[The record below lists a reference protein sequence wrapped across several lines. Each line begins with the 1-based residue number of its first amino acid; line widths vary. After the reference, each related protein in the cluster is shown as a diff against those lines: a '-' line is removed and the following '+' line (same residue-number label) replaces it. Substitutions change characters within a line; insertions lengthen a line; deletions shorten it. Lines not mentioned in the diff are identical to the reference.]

1 MSGRTARR
9 RDLRLLPV
17 ALTAWAGAG
26 LAIVFPEHAVT
37 IAVALWVGAVA
48 VLAVAVRRARPTTF
62 ALVAVAIA
70 VAGAAASHVAFAQ
83 PARAAVADLK
93 ITGGRSVTFEVDV
106 VGKVERSATGF
117 RFDAITRSATIGR
130 DVRPV
135 SAPVLVRVQE
145 RPEGLD
151 LGARVVVT
159 GTAFHAD
166 AADREVLVIE
176 ASTIRLARPPT
187 GALAVAAELRTGL
200 VAAVDGLPDPGAGL
214 VPGLAV
220 GDTSAVSAD
229 LDAQMKASSLSHLT
243 AVSGANC
250 ALVVGIAFGVAA
262 LCGARRCI
270 RVTAG
275 LVTLVAFIVLV
286 SPEPSV
292 VRAGAMAAIAMLGVL
307 LGRIGAGMSI
317 LSASVCLLLILDP
330 WLAASLGF
338 ALSAVAT
345 GSLLLFAGP
354 LADGMSR
361 WMPAPAALAL
371 SVPLAAQL
379 ACGPLLIL
387 IEPTVPLVGVL
398 ANLLAGPAAPA
409 ATVLGLL
416 ACLALPIPVLAQ
428 GLAAIA
434 WLPAAWIAG
443 TADLAAQLP
452 GASIAWLEGMPG
464 LIALTA
470 TGAAIGVVVAARRH
484 RLRRGAAWLLAGIV
498 VVVAAAG
505 PVRTLFDRTRVP
517 HEWTIAACEVGQGD
531 AVLIRSGDA
540 VMLIDTGPEPDPLS
554 ACLDRFAIDRVDI
567 LVFTHFDMDHRG
579 GADAMMGRADLVLH
593 GPIPDPDA
601 AHMLARFTAGGAQTQ
616 EVSAGQSGAL
626 GECRWRALWP
636 KPRDP
641 VYPAGNDASV
651 VIDVTGC
658 RVPDAIFLGDLSAQ
672 PQRSLLASG
681 AIDRSYA
688 VVKVAH
694 HGSADQDQGL
704 YRDLDAR
711 VALVTVGKNTYGH
724 PRDEI
729 LDLLQEEHATI
740 ARTDRSGDI
749 AVWRD
754 GAGLQVWRSREDGGP
769 SS

>member
-1 MSGRTARR
+1 MSVRTARR

-17 ALTAWAGAG
+17 ALVAWAGAG
-26 LAIVFPEHAVT
+26 AAIVFPEHAT
-37 IAVALWVGAVA
+37 ALAVALWVVA
-48 VLAVAVRRARPTTF
+48 VLALVIAARGSRPTTA
-62 ALVAVAIA
+62 ALIA
-70 VAGAAASHVAFAQ
+70 VAFAVAGGAASHVALAQ
-83 PARAAVADLK
+83 PARDAVADLP
-93 ITGGRSVTFEVDV
+93 ITGGRSATFEVDV

-117 RFDAITRSATIGR
+117 RFDAVTRAVTIGP
-130 DVRPV
+130 DTTPV
-135 SAPVLVRVQE
+135 SAPVLVRTQE
-145 RPEGLD
+145 RPPGLD
-151 LGARVVVT
+151 LGARAVVT
-159 GTAFHAD
+159 GTAFRAD
-166 AADREVLVIE
+166 AGDREVLVVD
-176 ASTIRLARPPT
+176 ASSLELERPPT
-187 GALAVAAELRTGL
+187 GPLAAAAQLRTGL
-200 VAAVDGLPDPGAGL
+200 VNAVDGLPDPGAGL

-220 GDTSAVSAD
+220 GDTSAVTDD
-229 LDAQMKASSLSHLT
+229 LDQQMKASSLSHLT

-250 ALVVGIAFGVAA
+250 ALVAGIAFGIAA
-262 LCGARRCI
+262 LCGARRGT

-275 LVTLVAFIVLV
+275 LATLIAFIVLV

-317 LSASVCLLLILDP
+317 LSASVCVLLVLDP

-361 WMPAPAALAL
+361 WMPAPLALAL

-379 ACGPLLIL
+379 ACGPLLVL

-416 ACLALPIPVLAQ
+416 ACLALPFPVLAQ

-443 TADLAAQLP
+443 TADVSARLP
-452 GASIAWLEGMPG
+452 VASIGWLEGMPG
-464 LIALTA
+464 LIALAA
-470 TGAAIGVVVAARRH
+470 TGAAIGIVLVARRH
-484 RLRRGAAWLLAGIV
+484 RLRRWAGWALVAVIV
-498 VVVAAAG
+498 VVVGAG
-505 PVRTLFDRTRVP
+505 PFRTFIDRTRAP
-517 HEWTIAACEVGQGD
+517 DEWAIVACDVGQGD
-531 AVLIRSGDA
+531 AVLVRSGDA
-540 VMLIDTGPEPDPLS
+540 VMLIDTGPEPAPLR
-554 ACLDRFAIDRVDI
+554 ACLDRFAIDRVDV

-579 GADAMMGRADLVLH
+579 GADVMVGRADLVLH
-593 GPIPDPDA
+593 GPIPDPEA
-601 AHMLARFTAGGAQTQ
+601 ATVIARFTVAGARAL

-641 VYPAGNDASV
+641 VYPSGNDASV
-651 VIDVTGC
+651 VIDITGC

-672 PQRSLLASG
+672 PQRSLLASH
-681 AIDRSYA
+681 AIDRTYS

-694 HGSADQDQGL
+694 HGSADQNHSL
-704 YRDLDAR
+704 YEGLDAA
-711 VALVTVGKNTYGH
+711 VALVTVGENTYGH

-729 LDLLQEEHATI
+729 LDLLREEHAII
-740 ARTDRSGDI
+740 ARTDRSGDV
-749 AVWRD
+749 ALWRD
-754 GAGLQVWRSREDGGP
+754 GDGIRLWRSRGEDG
-769 SS
+769 

>member
-1 MSGRTARR
+1 MSIRTARR

-26 LAIVFPEHAVT
+26 AAIVFPEKATALAAALWVAAVFALAAAARAT
-37 IAVALWVGAVA
+37 RPTTAALIAVA
-48 VLAVAVRRARPTTF
+48 F
-62 ALVAVAIA
+62 A
-70 VAGAAASHVAFAQ
+70 VAGGAASHVALAQ
-83 PARAAVADLK
+83 PAREAVAGLH
-93 ITGGRSVTFEVDV
+93 ITGGRSAAFEVDV

-117 RFDAITRSATIGR
+117 RFDAITRSVTIGP
-130 DVRPV
+130 DTAPV

-145 RPEGLD
+145 RAARLD
-151 LGARVVVT
+151 LGARAVVT
-159 GTAFHAD
+159 GTAFRAD
-166 AADREVLVIE
+166 AEDREVLVVE
-176 ASTIRLARPPT
+176 ASSLELARPPT
-187 GALAVAAELRTGL
+187 GPLAAAAQLRTGL
-200 VAAVDGLPDPGAGL
+200 VNAVDGLPDPGAGL

-220 GDTSAVSAD
+220 GDTSAVTED
-229 LDAQMKASSLSHLT
+229 LDQQMKASSLSHLT

-250 ALVVGIAFGVAA
+250 ALVVGIAFGFAA
-262 LCGARRCI
+262 LCGARRGI

-275 LVTLVAFIVLV
+275 LATLVAFIVLV

-292 VRAGAMAAIAMLGVL
+292 VRAGVMAAIAMLGVL

-317 LSASVCLLLILDP
+317 LSASVCVLLVLDP

-361 WMPAPAALAL
+361 WMPAPLALAL

-379 ACGPLLIL
+379 ACGPLLVL

-416 ACLALPIPVLAQ
+416 ACLALPFPVLAQ

-443 TADLAAQLP
+443 TADLSARLP
-452 GASIAWLEGMPG
+452 GASSGWVEGMPG
-464 LIALTA
+464 LIALAA
-470 TGAAIGVVVAARRH
+470 TGAAIGIVIAARRH
-484 RLRRGAAWLLAGIV
+484 RLQRWAGWALVVIIV
-498 VVVAAAG
+498 VVVSAG
-505 PVRTLFDRTRVP
+505 PFRTLIDRTRAP
-517 HEWTIAACEVGQGD
+517 DDWAIAACEVGQGD
-531 AVLIRSGDA
+531 AVLVRSGSA
-540 VMLIDTGPEPDPLS
+540 IMLIDTGPEPAPLA
-554 ACLDRFAIDRVDI
+554 ACLDRFAVDRVDV

-579 GADAMMGRADLVLH
+579 GAEALVGRADVVLH
-593 GPIPDPDA
+593 GPVPDA
-601 AHMLARFTAGGAQTQ
+601 EAAAMVAGFTQSGAQAQ
-616 EVSAGQSGAL
+616 EVSAGQSGML
-626 GECRWRALWP
+626 GECRWRSLWP

-641 VYPAGNDASV
+641 VYPYGNDASV
-651 VIDVTGC
+651 VIDITGC

-672 PQRSLLASG
+672 SQRSLVASR
-681 AIDRSYA
+681 AIDRTYA

-694 HGSADQDQGL
+694 HGSADQDHSL
-704 YRDLDAR
+704 YEGLDAA
-711 VALVTVGKNTYGH
+711 VALVTVGENTYGH

-729 LDLLQEEHATI
+729 LDLLREEHAVI
-740 ARTDRSGDI
+740 ARTDTSGD
-749 AVWRD
+749 VVLWRD
-754 GAGLQVWRSREDGGP
+754 GDGIRLWRSREEGG
-769 SS
+769 

>member
-1 MSGRTARR
+1 MSVRTARR

-17 ALTAWAGAG
+17 ALAAWAGAG
-26 LAIVFPEHAVT
+26 AAIVFPEHAT
-37 IAVALWVGAVA
+37 ALAVALWVAAVLG
-48 VLAVAVRRARPTTF
+48 LAVAARGARPTTV
-62 ALVAVAIA
+62 ALIA
-70 VAGAAASHVAFAQ
+70 VAFAVAGGAASHVALAQ
-83 PARAAVADLK
+83 PAREAVAGLQ
-93 ITGGRSVTFEVDV
+93 ITGGRSATFEVDV

-117 RFDAITRSATIGR
+117 RFDAITRSVTIGR
-130 DVRPV
+130 DTTSV
-135 SAPVLVRVQE
+135 SAPVLVRAQD
-145 RPEGLD
+145 RPAGLD
-151 LGARVVVT
+151 LGARAIAT

-166 AADREVLVIE
+166 AADREVLVVEVFTIE
-176 ASTIRLARPPT
+176 VARPPK
-187 GALAVAAELRTGL
+187 GVLAVAAELRTGL
-200 VAAVDGLPDPGAGL
+200 VDAVAGLPDPGAGL

-220 GDTSAVSAD
+220 GDTSAVSED
-229 LDAQMKASSLSHLT
+229 LDQQMKASSLSHLT

-250 ALVVGIAFGVAA
+250 ALVVGIAFGIAA
-262 LCGARRCI
+262 LCGARRGI
-270 RVTAG
+270 RVTVG
-275 LVTLVAFIVLV
+275 LATLVAFIVLV

-317 LSASVCLLLILDP
+317 LSASVCVLLLLDP

-361 WMPAPAALAL
+361 WMPAPLALAL

-416 ACLALPIPVLAQ
+416 ACVALPVPVLAQ

-443 TADLAAQLP
+443 TADLSARLP
-452 GASIAWLEGMPG
+452 GASIGWLEGMPG
-464 LIALTA
+464 LIALAA
-470 TGAAIGVVVAARRH
+470 TGAAIGIVLAARRH
-484 RLRRGAAWLLAGIV
+484 RSRRWAGWALVAIIAV
-498 VVVAAAG
+498 VVGAG
-505 PVRTLFDRTRVP
+505 PFRTLIDRTRAP
-517 HEWTIAACEVGQGD
+517 DDWAIAACEVGQGD
-531 AVLIRSGDA
+531 AVLVRSGDEI
-540 VMLIDTGPEPDPLS
+540 MLIDTGPDPAALS

-567 LVFTHFDMDHRG
+567 LVFTHFDVDHRG
-579 GADAMMGRADLVLH
+579 GAEGLVGRADLVLH
-593 GPIPDPDA
+593 GPVPDPEA
-601 AHMLARFTAGGAQTQ
+601 AAMLARFTASGAQTQ

-626 GECRWRALWP
+626 GECRWRSLWP

-672 PQRSLLASG
+672 SQRSLLASR
-681 AIDRSYA
+681 AIDPTYS

-694 HGSADQDQGL
+694 HGSADQDESL
-704 YRDLDAR
+704 YRGLNAS
-711 VALVTVGKNTYGH
+711 VALVTVGENTYGH

-729 LDLLQEEHATI
+729 LDLLREEHAII
-740 ARTDRSGDI
+740 ARTDTSGD
-749 AVWRD
+749 VVLWRD
-754 GAGLQVWRSREDGGP
+754 GAVIRLWRSREEGG
-769 SS
+769 

>member
-1 MSGRTARR
+1 M
-9 RDLRLLPV
+9 LPV
-17 ALTAWAGAG
+17 ALVAWAGAG
-26 LAIVFPEHAVT
+26 AAIVFPEHAT
-37 IAVALWVGAVA
+37 ALAVALWVVA
-48 VLAVAVRRARPTTF
+48 VLALAIAARGSRPTTA
-62 ALVAVAIA
+62 ALIA
-70 VAGAAASHVAFAQ
+70 VAFAVAAGAASHVALAQ
-83 PARAAVADLK
+83 PARDAVADLP
-93 ITGGRSVTFEVDV
+93 ITGGRSATFEVDV

-117 RFDAITRSATIGR
+117 RYDAITRAVTIGP
-130 DVRPV
+130 DTTPV
-135 SAPVLVRVQE
+135 SAPVLVRAQE
-145 RPEGLD
+145 RPPGLD
-151 LGARVVVT
+151 LGARAVVT
-159 GTAFHAD
+159 GTAFRAD
-166 AADREVLVIE
+166 AGDREVLVIE
-176 ASTIRLARPPT
+176 ASSIELARPPT
-187 GALAVAAELRTGL
+187 GPLAAAAQLRTGL
-200 VAAVDGLPDPGAGL
+200 VNAADGLPDPGAGL

-220 GDTSAVSAD
+220 GDTSAVTED
-229 LDAQMKASSLSHLT
+229 LDQQMKASSLSHLT

-250 ALVVGIAFGVAA
+250 ALVVGIAFGIAA
-262 LCGARRCI
+262 LCGARRGI

-275 LVTLVAFIVLV
+275 LATLIAFIVLV

-317 LSASVCLLLILDP
+317 LSASVCVLLVFDP

-361 WMPAPAALAL
+361 WMPAPLALAL

-379 ACGPLLIL
+379 ACGPLLVL

-416 ACLALPIPVLAQ
+416 ACLALPFPVLAQ

-443 TADLAAQLP
+443 TADVSARLP
-452 GASIAWLEGMPG
+452 GASIGWLEGMPG
-464 LIALTA
+464 LIALAA
-470 TGAAIGVVVAARRH
+470 TGAAIGIVLVARRH
-484 RLRRGAAWLLAGIV
+484 RLRRWAGWALVAIV
-498 VVVAAAG
+498 VVVLGAG
-505 PVRTLFDRTRVP
+505 PFRTLIDRTRAP
-517 HEWTIAACEVGQGD
+517 DEWAIVACDVGQGD
-531 AVLIRSGDA
+531 AVLVRSGDA
-540 VMLIDTGPEPDPLS
+540 VMLMDTGPEPAPLR
-554 ACLDRFAIDRVDI
+554 ACLDRFAIDRVDV
-567 LVFTHFDMDHRG
+567 LVLTHFDMDHRG
-579 GADAMMGRADLVLH
+579 GADVMVGRADLVLH
-593 GPIPDPDA
+593 GPIPDPEA
-601 AHMLARFTAGGAQTQ
+601 ATVIARFTVAGARAL

-641 VYPAGNDASV
+641 VYPSGNDASV

-672 PQRSLLASG
+672 PQRSLLASH
-681 AIDRSYA
+681 AIDRTYS

-694 HGSADQDQGL
+694 HGSADQDHSL
-704 YRDLDAR
+704 YEGLDAA
-711 VALVTVGKNTYGH
+711 VALVTVGENTYGH

-729 LDLLQEEHATI
+729 LDLLREEHAII
-740 ARTDRSGDI
+740 ARTDRSGDV
-749 AVWRD
+749 ALWGD
-754 GAGLQVWRSREDGGP
+754 GDGIRLWRSRGEDG
-769 SS
+769 

>member
-1 MSGRTARR
+1 MSFSPWRSPHAMV
-9 RDLRLLPV
+9 V
-17 ALTAWAGAG
+17 AVAFWVSVVLA
-26 LAIVFPEHAVT
+26 LAIA
-37 IAVALWVGAVA
+37 ARGS
-48 VLAVAVRRARPTTF
+48 RPTTA
-62 ALVAVAIA
+62 ALVAVAFA
-70 VAGAAASHVAFAQ
+70 VAGGAASHVAFVQ
-83 PARAAVADLK
+83 PARDAVAGLQ

-106 VGKVERSATGF
+106 VGKIERSATGF

-130 DVRPV
+130 QTRPL
-135 SAPVLVRVQE
+135 SAPVLVRIQE
-145 RPEGLD
+145 RPAGLD
-151 LGARVVVT
+151 LGARAVAT
-159 GTAFHAD
+159 GTAFRAD
-166 AADREVLVIE
+166 AADREVLVVE
-176 ASTIRLARPPT
+176 ASTIELARPPT
-187 GALAVAAELRTGL
+187 GPLAAAAELRTGL
-200 VAAVDGLPDPGAGL
+200 VDAVAGLPDPGAGL

-220 GDTSAVSAD
+220 GDTSAVTDD
-229 LDAQMKASSLSHLT
+229 LDQQMKASSLSHLT

-250 ALVVGIAFGVAA
+250 ALVVGIAFGLAA
-262 LCGARRCI
+262 LCGARRGI
-270 RVTAG
+270 RVAAG
-275 LVTLVAFIVLV
+275 LITLVAFIVLV

-292 VRAGAMAAIAMLGVL
+292 VRAGVMAAIAMLGVL

-317 LSASVCLLLILDP
+317 LSASVCVLLILDP

-379 ACGPLLIL
+379 ACGPLLVL

-416 ACLALPIPVLAQ
+416 ACLALPVPVLAQ

-443 TADLAAQLP
+443 TADLAARLP
-452 GASIAWLEGMPG
+452 GASVPWLEGMPG
-464 LIALTA
+464 LIALAA
-470 TGAAIGVVVAARRH
+470 TGAAIGAVIAARRD
-484 RLRRGAAWLLAGIV
+484 RLRRGAAWGLAGIV
-498 VVVAAAG
+498 VVVAVAG
-505 PVRTLFDRTRVP
+505 PVRALLDRTRVP
-517 HEWTIAACEVGQGD
+517 GDWAIAACEVGQGD
-531 AVLIRSGDA
+531 AVLIRSDDA
-540 VMLIDTGPEPDPLS
+540 TMLIDTGPEPGPLA
-554 ACLDRFAIDRVDI
+554 ACLDRFAIDRIDI

-579 GADAMMGRADLVLH
+579 GADAVMGAADLVMH
-593 GPIPDPDA
+593 GPVPDPEA
-601 AHMLARFTAGGAQTQ
+601 AHLLARFTASGAQTQ
-616 EVSAGQSGAL
+616 EVSAGQSGTL
-626 GECRWRALWP
+626 GECRWRSLWP

-651 VIDVTGC
+651 VVDVTGC

-681 AIDRSYA
+681 VIDRTYA

-694 HGSADQDQGL
+694 HGSADQDDAF
-704 YRDLDAR
+704 YRDLDPR
-711 VALVTVGKNTYGH
+711 VALVTVGENTYGH

-729 LDLLQEEHATI
+729 LDILREERATV

-754 GAGLQVWRSREDGGP
+754 GAGLQVWRSRENE
-769 SS
+769 

>member
-1 MSGRTARR
+1 MSQRTARR

-17 ALTAWAGAG
+17 AVVTWAGAG
-26 LAIVFPEHAVT
+26 AAILFPEHAA
-37 IAVALWVGAVA
+37 ILAAALWVAAVV
-48 VLAVAVRRARPTTF
+48 VLGLAVRRARPTAL
-62 ALVAVAIA
+62 ALVAVSIA
-70 VAGAAASHVAFAQ
+70 VAGAAASHVAVAQ
-83 PARAAVADLK
+83 PARTVVADFE
-93 ITGGRSVTFEVDV
+93 ITGGRSVTFEMDV

-117 RFDAITRSATIGR
+117 RFDAIARSVTIGR
-130 DVRPV
+130 DTQPV

-145 RPEGLD
+145 RPPGLD
-151 LGARVVVT
+151 LGAQVEVT
-159 GTAFHAD
+159 GTAFRAD
-166 AADREVLVIE
+166 AADRAVLVVE
-176 ASTIRLARPPT
+176 ASALALARAPT
-187 GALAVAAELRTGL
+187 GPLAIAATLRTGL

-220 GDTSAVSAD
+220 GDTSAVSDD
-229 LDAQMKASSLSHLT
+229 LDQQMKASSLSHLT

-262 LCGARRCI
+262 LCGARRGI
-270 RVTAG
+270 RVAAG
-275 LVTLVAFIVLV
+275 LATLVAFIVLV

-307 LGRIGAGMSI
+307 LGRIGAGVSI
-317 LSASVCLLLILDP
+317 LSASVCVLLVLDP

-387 IEPTVPLVGVL
+387 VEPTVPLVGVL

-409 ATVLGLL
+409 ATVVGLL

-443 TADLAAQLP
+443 TADLAARLP
-452 GASIAWLEGMPG
+452 GASVPWLDGMPG
-464 LIALTA
+464 LIALA
-470 TGAAIGVVVAARRH
+470 AAGAAIGAVIAGRNPSLRRVAA
-484 RLRRGAAWLLAGIV
+484 WSLAGV
-498 VVVAAAG
+498 VLVVAAAG
-505 PVRTLFDRTRVP
+505 PVRALFDRTRVP
-517 HEWTIAACEVGQGD
+517 AEWAIAACEVGQGD
-531 AVLIRSGDA
+531 AVLVRDGDA
-540 VMLIDTGPEPDPLS
+540 VMLIDTGPEPAPLA
-554 ACLDRFAIDRVDI
+554 ACLDRFAIDRIDV
-567 LVFTHFDMDHRG
+567 LVLTHFDMDHRG
-579 GADAMMGRADLVLH
+579 GADALLGRADLVLH
-593 GPIPDPDA
+593 GPVPDPEA
-601 AHMLARFTAGGAQTQ
+601 GSLLARFTASGARTH
-616 EVSAGQSGAL
+616 EVSAGQSGVL
-626 GECRWRALWP
+626 GECRWRTLWP

-651 VIDVTGC
+651 VIEVTGC
-658 RVPDAIFLGDLSAQ
+658 RVPDALFLGDLSAP
-672 PQRSLLASG
+672 PQRSLVASG
-681 AIDRSYA
+681 AIDRTYA

-694 HGSADQDQGL
+694 HGSADQDDGL

-711 VALVTVGKNTYGH
+711 VALVTVGENTYGH
-724 PRDEI
+724 PRAEV
-729 LDLLQEEHATI
+729 LDLLRDEDATV

-754 GAGLQVWRSREDGGP
+754 DGGVRLWRSRDG
-769 SS
+769 

>member
-1 MSGRTARR
+1 MTMRAARR

-17 ALTAWAGAG
+17 ALGGWAGAG
-26 LAIVFPEHAVT
+26 AAISFPEHAVT
-37 IAVALWVGAVA
+37 LAVALWVSAALALAIASTRAGPTVFALIAVA
-48 VLAVAVRRARPTTF
+48 L
-62 ALVAVAIA
+62 A
-70 VAGAAASHVAFAQ
+70 VAGATASHVAVAQ
-83 PARAAVADLK
+83 PARDAVSGLQ
-93 ITGGRSVTFEVDV
+93 ITGGRSVTFNVDV
-106 VGKVERSATGF
+106 VGKIERSATGF
-117 RFDAITRSATIGR
+117 RFDALTRSATIGS
-130 DVRPV
+130 DSTPV

-145 RPEGLD
+145 RLAGLD
-151 LGARVVVT
+151 LGAQAEVT
-159 GTAFHAD
+159 GTASRAD

-176 ASTIRLARPPT
+176 ASTIRLVRAPT
-187 GALAVAAELRTGL
+187 GPLAVAAALRTGL
-200 VAAVDGLPDPGAGL
+200 VEAVDGLPEPGAGL

-220 GDTSAVSAD
+220 GDTSAVTED
-229 LDAQMKASSLSHLT
+229 LDQQMKASSLSHLT

-250 ALVVGIAFGVAA
+250 ALVVGIAFGIAA
-262 LCGARRCI
+262 LCGARRGI
-270 RVTAG
+270 RVAAG
-275 LVTLVAFIVLV
+275 LITLVGFIVLV

-317 LSASVCLLLILDP
+317 LSASVCVLLVVDP

-354 LADGMSR
+354 LADGMSK
-361 WMPAPAALAL
+361 WMPAPLALAL

-416 ACLALPIPVLAQ
+416 ACLALPFPVLAQ

-443 TADLAAQLP
+443 TADLSARLP
-452 GASIAWLEGMPG
+452 GASISWLEGMPG
-464 LIALTA
+464 LIALAA
-470 TGAAIGVVVAARRH
+470 TGAAIGIVLAARRH
-484 RLRRGAAWLLAGIV
+484 RLRRWAGWALVTII
-498 VVVAAAG
+498 VAAAG
-505 PVRTLFDRTRVP
+505 AGPFRTLIDRTRAP
-517 HEWTIAACEVGQGD
+517 DDWAITACEVGQGD
-531 AVLIRSGDA
+531 AVLVRSGDA
-540 VMLIDTGPEPDPLS
+540 IMLIDTGPEPEPLS
-554 ACLDRFAIDRVDI
+554 ACLDRFAIEHVDV

-579 GADAMMGRADLVLH
+579 GADALVGRADLVLH
-593 GPIPDPDA
+593 GPVPDPEA
-601 AHMLARFTAGGAQTQ
+601 TAMLARFTSAGARTQ
-616 EVSAGQSGAL
+616 EVSAGQGGVL

-641 VYPAGNDASV
+641 VYPSGNDASV

-658 RVPDAIFLGDLSAQ
+658 RVPDAIFLGDLSA
-672 PQRSLLASG
+672 PSQRSLIASRT
-681 AIDRSYA
+681 IDRTYS

-694 HGSADQDQGL
+694 HGSADQDHSL
-704 YRDLDAR
+704 YRQLDAA
-711 VALVTVGKNTYGH
+711 VALVTVGENTYGH

-729 LDLLQEEHATI
+729 LDLLREEQAI
-740 ARTDRSGDI
+740 VARTDSSGDI
-749 AVWRD
+749 ALWRD
-754 GAGLQVWRSREDGGP
+754 GEGIRLWRSRGEDG
-769 SS
+769 